1 MSYKRWAP
9 NSRRDRRRHAGGN
22 RGTAEGAGWTL
33 FLILGLFLVVLTVF
47 LAVLAVVAR

>member
-9 NSRRDRRRHAGGN
+9 DSRRDRRWRARGN
-22 RGTAEGAGWTL
+22 RGTTEGAGWTL
-33 FLILGLFLVVLTVF
+33 ALILGLFLLVLTVF